1 MGLILYK
8 EKIENYLNHDQKI
21 EELGFDNSRLS
32 YIPEY
37 FSSYVEQERIP
48 NFVCLVSRFGEVAHY
63 SHQGFKNIESKE
75 KIDNETIFRIYS
87 MTKPITSVAIMMLY
101 ERGLIRLEH
110 ELYRYLPEFKN
121 TEVWV
126 TGDINNFKTKPLNNP
141 ILIRDLLTHTAG
153 FTYDFMLGHPAIGL
167 YRKNGLHDYKNIE
180 TQEEMDLEEFCNKL
194 STLPLLFEPGE
205 KWHYSCSIDI
215 LGRVVEVVSGMKL
228 DAFFRENIFNPLE
241 MFDTGFYVEKDK
253 LDRFSDCYQTMLG
266 SKKKNMTLSHVA
278 GNDEFSKSRN
288 FLSGGGG
295 LCSTISDY
303 ANFCQ
308 MLLNKGIFNG
318 NRILSPT
325 TIDFMTQNH
334 LPNNNTL
341 QDMGDSSF
349 SETRFDGAGFGL
361 GFSVIIDQVRS
372 AMPASVGSFSWGG
385 MASTFFWIDPKEE
398 LFSILLTQL
407 IPSGRYPIRPQAQT
421 LVYAAIN
428 SLNKKN

>member
-1 MGLILYK
+1 MRLALYK
-8 EKIENYLNHDQKI
+8 DKIINYLNHDKKI
-21 EELGFDNSRLS
+21 KELGFDQNRLS

-75 KIDNETIFRIYS
+75 KINNETIFRIYS

-121 TEVWV
+121 TEVWES
-126 TGDINNFKTKPLNNP
+126 GNLDNFITKPLTKP
-141 ILIRDLLTHTAG
+141 ILISDLLTHTGG

-180 TQEEMDLEEFCNKL
+180 TQEEMDLDEFCNKL
-194 STLPLLFEPGE
+194 SKLPLLFEPGE

-215 LGRVVEVVSGMKL
+215 LGRVVEVVSGMTL
-228 DAFFRENIFNPLE
+228 EAFLKENIFNPLD
-241 MFDTGFYVEKDK
+241 MNDTSFHVENDK
-253 LDRFSDCYQTMLG
+253 VDRFSDCYQTMLG
-266 SKKKNMTLSHVA
+266 SKKKKMTLSHAA
-278 GNDEFSKSRN
+278 GGDEFSQKRN
-288 FLSGGGG
+288 FFSGGGG

-308 MLLNKGIFNG
+308 MLLNKGTFNG
-318 NRILSPT
+318 NFILSPT

-372 AMPASVGSFSWGG
+372 AIPASVGSYSWGG

>member
-1 MGLILYK
+1 
-8 EKIENYLNHDQKI
+8 
-21 EELGFDNSRLS
+21 
-32 YIPEY
+32 
-37 FSSYVEQERIP
+37 
-48 NFVCLVSRFGEVAHY
+48 
-63 SHQGFKNIESKE
+63 
-75 KIDNETIFRIYS
+75 
-87 MTKPITSVAIMMLY
+87 
-101 ERGLIRLEH
+101 
-110 ELYRYLPEFKN
+110 
-121 TEVWV
+121 
-126 TGDINNFKTKPLNNP
+126 
-141 ILIRDLLTHTAG
+141 
-153 FTYDFMLGHPAIGL
+153 
-167 YRKNGLHDYKNIE
+167 
-180 TQEEMDLEEFCNKL
+180 
-194 STLPLLFEPGE
+194 
-205 KWHYSCSIDI
+205 
-215 LGRVVEVVSGMKL
+215 
-228 DAFFRENIFNPLE
+228 
-241 MFDTGFYVEKDK
+241 
-253 LDRFSDCYQTMLG
+253 
-266 SKKKNMTLSHVA
+266 MTLSHVA
-278 GNDEFSKSRN
+278 GDDEFSKSRN

-325 TIDFMTQNH
+325 TVDFMTQNH

>member
-1 MGLILYK
+1 MEYLDEDKVETLTNRVEREINEGLLPAAQIAIGFENKILFSK
-8 EKIENYLNHDQKI
+8 NFGDTKPDSLFCIFSATKAITSAASWLLMQKKVISENDLVT
-21 EELGFDNSRLS
+21 E
-32 YIPEY
+32 YIPE
-37 FSSYVEQERIP
+37 
-48 NFVCLVSRFGEVAHY
+48 FGENGKAKTTL
-63 SHQGFKNIESKE
+63 SH
-75 KIDNETIFRIYS
+75 
-87 MTKPITSVAIMMLY
+87 
-101 ERGLIRLEH
+101 
-110 ELYRYLPEFKN
+110 
-121 TEVWV
+121 
-126 TGDINNFKTKPLNNP
+126 
-141 ILIRDLLTHTAG
+141 LLTHTAG

-167 YRKNGLHDYKNIE
+167 YKKNGLHDYKNIE
-180 TQEEMDLEEFCNKL
+180 TQEEMNLEEFCNKL

-205 KWHYSCSIDI
+205 KWHYSCSIDV
-215 LGRVVEVVSGMKL
+215 LGRVIEVVSGMSL
-228 DAFFRENIFNPLE
+228 GDFFKDNIFKPLE
-241 MFDTGFYVEKDK
+241 MEDTGFYVENDK
-253 LDRFSDCYQTMLG
+253 LERFSDCYQTMLG
-266 SKKKNMTLSHVA
+266 SKKKKMTLSHIA
-278 GNDEFSKSRN
+278 GKDEFSKNRN

-308 MLLNKGIFNG
+308 MLLDQGIFKG

-325 TIDFMTQNH
+325 TVNFMTQNH

-372 AMPASVGSFSWGG
+372 GIPASLGSFSWGG

-407 IPSGRYPIRPQAQT
+407 IPSGRYPLRPQAQT

>member
-1 MGLILYK
+1 
-8 EKIENYLNHDQKI
+8 
-21 EELGFDNSRLS
+21 
-32 YIPEY
+32 
-37 FSSYVEQERIP
+37 
-48 NFVCLVSRFGEVAHY
+48 
-63 SHQGFKNIESKE
+63 
-75 KIDNETIFRIYS
+75 
-87 MTKPITSVAIMMLY
+87 
-101 ERGLIRLEH
+101 
-110 ELYRYLPEFKN
+110 
-121 TEVWV
+121 
-126 TGDINNFKTKPLNNP
+126 
-141 ILIRDLLTHTAG
+141 
-153 FTYDFMLGHPAIGL
+153 
-167 YRKNGLHDYKNIE
+167 
-180 TQEEMDLEEFCNKL
+180 
-194 STLPLLFEPGE
+194 
-205 KWHYSCSIDI
+205 
-215 LGRVVEVVSGMKL
+215 
-228 DAFFRENIFNPLE
+228 
-241 MFDTGFYVEKDK
+241 
-253 LDRFSDCYQTMLG
+253 
-266 SKKKNMTLSHVA
+266 MTLSHVA
-278 GNDEFSKSRN
+278 GKDEFSKNRN

-325 TIDFMTQNH
+325 TVDFMTQNH